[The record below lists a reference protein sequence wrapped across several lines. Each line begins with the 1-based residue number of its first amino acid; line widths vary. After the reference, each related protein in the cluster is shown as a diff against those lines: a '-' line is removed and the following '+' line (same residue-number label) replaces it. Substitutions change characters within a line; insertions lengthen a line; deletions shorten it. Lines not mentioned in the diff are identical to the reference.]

1 MVSFSMNFS
10 RSFYFLFWNDV
21 AVSHSLL
28 AIAKLLYIN
37 DLIDDI
43 KGCNCG
49 IYVCS
54 VYLGC
59 NLYAD
64 DLMLVVV
71 VYSKWLMFVYIM
83 IINGTAGLML

>member
-10 RSFYFLFWNDV
+10 RSFYFSLRNDV

-43 KGCNCG
+43 KRCNCG